1 MTWVFGLLMLFLF
14 FLFYVILIISGIK
27 VTTFVDSQSLCQ
39 EAEVGMESSGYVLRV
54 EREKEN

>member
-1 MTWVFGLLMLFLF
+1 MTWVFGLLMLF
-14 FLFYVILIISGIK
+14 FYVVLIISSIK

>member
-1 MTWVFGLLMLFLF
+1 MTWVFGLLMLFY
-14 FLFYVILIISGIK
+14 YVILIISGIK